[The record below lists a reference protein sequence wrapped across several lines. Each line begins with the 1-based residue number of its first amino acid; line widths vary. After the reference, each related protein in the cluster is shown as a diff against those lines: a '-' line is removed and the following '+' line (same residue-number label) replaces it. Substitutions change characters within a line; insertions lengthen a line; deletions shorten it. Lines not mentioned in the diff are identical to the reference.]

1 MLDEIPGFIAQSYS
15 WICPGIPGKTTAN
28 PVTGT
33 VLTRNF
39 YWQDGI
45 EAFGQNLYTG
55 SKAVVFGL
63 ASVIQSVQS
72 FVFYGLKC

>member
-33 VLTRNF
+33 VLAMNF
-39 YWQDGI
+39 YLQDGNKVC
-45 EAFGQNLYTG
+45 GQNLYTG
-55 SKAVVFGL
+55 SETVVFGL